1 VWEKEQTMHRCKKCK
16 GLMEKSIKAEHTEDL
31 GGVVV
36 KVLNAVQVYRCGSCD
51 SEIVAIPDM
60 DGLVRSV
67 AIARALNPV
76 RLAGPEVKYLRRVL
90 DMTQVDFAKAMDLT
104 GETVSRWEND
114 ARGIGG
120 TCEKLVR
127 HNVCAPIYKEAR
139 GRPYDAS
146 VIANMEFRTLKK
158 GKSLPPIEMVRVRV
172 PDNDDRESEWGQ
184 LAA

>member
-1 VWEKEQTMHRCKKCK
+1 
-16 GLMEKSIKAEHTEDL
+16 MEKSIKAEHTEDL

-36 KVLNAVQVYRCGSCD
+36 KVLNAAQVYHCGSCD
-51 SEIVAIPDM
+51 EEIVVIPDM

-76 RLAGPEVKYLRRVL
+76 RLGGAEVKYLRRVL

-104 GETVSRWEND
+104 AETVSRWEND
-114 ARGIGG
+114 ARGLGLA
-120 TCEKLVR
+120 CEKLVR
-127 HNVCAPIYKEAR
+127 HNVCALIYKETR

-146 VIANMEFRTLKK
+146 VIANMQFRVLKE

-172 PDNDDRESEWGQ
+172 PDNDERENEWGQ